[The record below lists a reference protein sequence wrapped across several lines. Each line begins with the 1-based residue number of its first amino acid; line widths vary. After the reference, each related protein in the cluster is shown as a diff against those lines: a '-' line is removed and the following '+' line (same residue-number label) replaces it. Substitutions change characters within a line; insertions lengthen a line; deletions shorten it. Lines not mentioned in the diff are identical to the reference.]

1 MRRLGRIVFGG
12 PGKGSHMVKA
22 RVLMD
27 VAFGGGV
34 FQRCRRS
41 RVRPTS
47 NCF

>member
-12 PGKGSHMVKA
+12 PGKGSHEVQA

-34 FQRCRRS
+34 FQRRRRR

-47 NCF
+47 NWF